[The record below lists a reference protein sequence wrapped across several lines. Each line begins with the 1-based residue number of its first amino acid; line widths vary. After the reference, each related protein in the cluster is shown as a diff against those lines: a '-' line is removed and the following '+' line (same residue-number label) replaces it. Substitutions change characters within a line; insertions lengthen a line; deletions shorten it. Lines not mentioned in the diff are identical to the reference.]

1 MATLA
6 EIRAGEAQNLLNN
19 PLFNEVF
26 DNVREAIIT
35 QIEDC
40 PVIDSEA
47 RNELGLSLAALAG
60 VKQQIIEHIET
71 AMLDNPEYIGNPSS

>member
-1 MATLA
+1 MATEA

-71 AMLDNPEYIGNPSS
+71 AMLDNPDTGNPSS